1 MMKRPGLSVALCTR
15 NGEPYLEEQLRSIA
29 AQTRA
34 PDELVACD
42 DASTDGTLR
51 ILDAY
56 ARSSPFP
63 VRIYSNA
70 VNAGSNKNFEK
81 AISLCEGDIVALAD
95 QDDSWLPG
103 KTAAIMDAFSRNPS
117 AGIVFSDALLTDER
131 LEPLGVTLWDRVEFT
146 RTRKR
151 RFDRGEAWRVLLEK
165 NMVTGATMAFR
176 RSHAGPCMPFPSSW
190 VHDAWIAFIV
200 SLCAD
205 AVRVD
210 APLVLYRQHP
220 RQQIGARARASL
232 TREAVFG
239 DNVGSYENEF
249 RHYSDALRRLRR
261 LRGTVLGYDEKAR
274 AVRDKVVYYF
284 LRSRLPKEK
293 RRRLAPVA
301 ANLCSLRY
309 QRYGNGVLSAAKDL
323 LLN

>member
-1 MMKRPGLSVALCTR
+1 MKRPELSVALCTR
-15 NGEPYLEEQLRSIA
+15 NGEAYLEEQLRSIG

-42 DASTDGTLR
+42 DASTDGTIR
-51 ILDAY
+51 ILNAF

-63 VRIYSNA
+63 VRIFSNA
-70 VNAGSNKNFEK
+70 SAAGSNGNFEK

-95 QDDSWLPG
+95 QDDSWLSE
-103 KTAAIMDAFSRNPS
+103 KTACIMEAFSRNPS

-146 RTRKR
+146 RPRKR

-176 RSHAGPCMPFPSSW
+176 RIYAGPCMPFPSSW

-205 AVRVD
+205 AVRID
-210 APLVLYRQHP
+210 APLVRYRQHP
-220 RQQIGARARASL
+220 GQQIGARERASL

-239 DNVGSYENEF
+239 DNVRSYEREL
-249 RHYSDALRRLRR
+249 RHYSAALRRLKR
-261 LRGTVLGYDEKAR
+261 LRGTVPGHDEKAR
-274 AVRDKVVYYF
+274 AVRDKVAYYY

-293 RRRLAPVA
+293 HRRLVPVA

-309 QRYGNGVLSAAKDL
+309 QRYGNGILSAAKDL
-323 LLN
+323 MLN